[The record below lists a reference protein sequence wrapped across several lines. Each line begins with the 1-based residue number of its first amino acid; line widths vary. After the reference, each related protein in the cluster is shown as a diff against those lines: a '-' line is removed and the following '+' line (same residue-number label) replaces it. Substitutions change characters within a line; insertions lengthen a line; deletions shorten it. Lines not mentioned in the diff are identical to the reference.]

1 MAVVLDGVLVAPKS
15 GLGKAAAEGG
25 GGVVRIEANRLATIG
40 DRFLVPLQ
48 LFLVKARA

>member
-25 GGVVRIEANRLATIG
+25 NGVLRIETNRLATIG
-40 DRFLVPLQ
+40 NRLLVPLQ
-48 LFLVKARA
+48 LFFVKARD